1 MSEPS
6 LRRSMKII
14 AAAILLMATSL
25 VPSRASAQTIWDQ
38 IKQEAAQK
46 KAQQQQQKPQ
56 TPPKAA
62 PASPPA
68 TPAAQPPADNAAAA
82 GAAEFGTPDGT
93 ATIAASL
100 AFVDIVGIKLGMPMQ
115 DAIDAAMAENK
126 AFKQT
131 VLGQACISATALC
144 SNVTTPHETV
154 AVSAVAPT
162 ESLFLGFT
170 PPPSAQVV
178 FSVKRQLKI
187 PATSVD
193 VLVASLRKKYGP
205 ESLNSEAAG
214 NPLAAS
220 PGTKT
225 YVWLFDLQGH
235 LAAGDQAAPF
245 VDCADTTNVAAS
257 GAGSLGADNAAI
269 NFDKQSHTSIAAAS
283 NGDPYPYPGS
293 SHCVAVTAV
302 TATMQLD
309 SNGMTN
315 NLAVEIA
322 SFPLLHSAL
331 RASWA
336 GFDQQFKTVASTAPS
351 RAPIPT
357 PGMSSQPVSSQ
368 PTASQPSARTPIP
381 VPGASAPAA
390 TRAPVPVAQPVATNT
405 APSAPAQPPAG
416 ADASSAGLS
425 LDSSKL
431 PDVLGIHLGMP
442 ATDAKA
448 ILQQHFAKLPIST
461 AAETGMEIKGG
472 VAGDSVAVDV
482 TQAPDTPEV
491 WHVGRVAVH
500 QHVDHDTLIAA
511 LRQKYGKE
519 TFNGHAALAAQP
531 VSDSQI
537 LVMEWAFDE
546 QGNPVSGATLANGA
560 VDGCVLGG
568 AAREGANLTGAKFYD
583 SAPTAG
589 AQAVKGACASLVLVG
604 VQLVEATDIVETF
617 YTSAADLGLVN
628 REAKATYASKQ
639 AQAAQKQ
646 QQDDA
651 KAKLTKPTL

>member
-6 LRRSMKII
+6 LRRIKII
-14 AAAILLMATSL
+14 AAAIFLVAMPLMPRRTG
-25 VPSRASAQTIWDQ
+25 AQTIWDQ

-46 KAQQQQQKPQ
+46 KAQQQQKQA
-56 TPPKAA
+56 AA
-62 PASPPA
+62 PKTPVAAPPA
-68 TPAAQPPADNAAAA
+68 TPAAQPPADNAASS
-82 GAAEFGTPDGT
+82 GEFGTPDGT

-100 AFVDIVGIKLGMPMQ
+100 ASVDVVGIKLGMPMQ

-131 VLGQACISATALC
+131 VLGQACISATAPC

-154 AVSAVAPT
+154 AVSAIAPT

-205 ESLNSEAAG
+205 ESLNSDAAG

-245 VDCADTTNVAAS
+245 VDCADTANVMAS
-257 GAGSLGADNAAI
+257 GAGSLGADNAAV
-269 NFDKQSHTSIAAAS
+269 NFDKQSHATIAAAS
-283 NGDPYPYPGS
+283 NDDPYPYPGS

-315 NLAVEIA
+315 NLAVEIG

-331 RASWA
+331 RAAWA
-336 GFDQQFKTVASTAPS
+336 GFDQQFKTVAGAAPS

-357 PGMSSQPVSSQ
+357 PGASAQPASS
-368 PTASQPSARTPIP
+368 TSQPSGRTPIP
-381 VPGASAPAA
+381 VPGASEPAA
-390 TRAPVPVAQPVATNT
+390 TRAPVPVAQPVATST
-405 APSAPAQPPAG
+405 APSAPAQPPAS
-416 ADASSAGLS
+416 AESSSAAVA
-425 LDSSKL
+425 LDPAKL

-448 ILQQHFAKLPIST
+448 ILQQHFSKLPIST
-461 AAETGMEIKGG
+461 AAESGMEIKGG
-472 VAGDSVAVDV
+472 VASDSVAVDI

-537 LVMEWAFDE
+537 LLMEWAFDE
-546 QGNPVSGATLANGA
+546 QGDPVSGATLANGA

-628 REAKATYASKQ
+628 REAKASYASKQ

-651 KAKLTKPTL
+651 KAKLAKPTL

>member
-1 MSEPS
+1 MSDPS
-6 LRRSMKII
+6 LRRVKII
-14 AAAILLMATSL
+14 AAAIFLVATPLMPL
-25 VPSRASAQTIWDQ
+25 RASAQSIWDQ

-46 KAQQQQQKPQ
+46 KAQQAQQQ
-56 TPPKAA
+56 
-62 PASPPA
+62 PAKKPA
-68 TPAAQPPADNAAAA
+68 TPAAQPPADNAAASS
-82 GAAEFGTPDGT
+82 EFGTPGGT
-93 ATIAASL
+93 ATIATSL
-100 AFVDIVGIKLGMPMQ
+100 AYVDIVGIKLGMPMQ

-131 VLGQACISATALC
+131 VLAQACISATSPC

-154 AVSAVAPT
+154 GVSAVAPN

-193 VLVASLRKKYGP
+193 ALVASLRKKYGP
-205 ESLNSEAAG
+205 ESLNSDAAG
-214 NPLAAS
+214 NPLASS
-220 PGTKT
+220 PGTKS

-235 LAAGDQAAPF
+235 LAAGDEAVPF
-245 VDCADTTNVAAS
+245 VDCTDTANVTAS
-257 GAGSLGADNAAI
+257 GAGGIGADNAAI
-269 NFDKQSHTSIAAAS
+269 NFDKQSHASISAAS
-283 NGDPYPYPGS
+283 NDDPYPYPGL

-315 NLAVEIA
+315 NLAVEIG

-336 GFDQQFKTVASTAPS
+336 EVDQQLKGTSATATASA
-351 RAPIPT
+351 RAPIPM
-357 PGMSSQPVSSQ
+357 PGASAQPASSQ
-368 PTASQPSARTPIP
+368 PTGRAPIP

-390 TRAPVPVAQPVATNT
+390 TRAPIPVAQPT
-405 APSAPAQPPAG
+405 AVTASSSESETAQPDATVSG
-416 ADASSAGLS
+416 ATMA
-425 LDSSKL
+425 LDSTKL
-431 PDVLGIHLGMP
+431 PDVLGIHLGMA

-448 ILQQHFAKLPIST
+448 ILQEHFSNVPVSAVGT
-461 AAETGMEIKGG
+461 TGMEIKGG
-472 VAGDSVAVDV
+472 LASDSVALDI
-482 TQAPDTPEV
+482 TETPDTPEV

-500 QHVDHDTLIAA
+500 QHVDHDTLVAA

-519 TFNGHAALAAQP
+519 AFSGHTALSAEP

-537 LVMEWAFDE
+537 LLMEWVFDE
-546 QGNPVSGATLANGA
+546 QGNPASGAMLASGA

-568 AAREGANLTGAKFYD
+568 PAREDASLTGAKFYD
-583 SAPTAG
+583 SAPTTG

-604 VQLVEATDIVETF
+604 VQLVQAANVVDTF

-639 AQAAQKQ
+639 AQAGQKQ
-646 QQDDA
+646 QADE